1 MVAVPPLTGQ
11 LTLEEFLACSETQP
25 ACEYVEGSVRQKPMP
40 QGEHST
46 LQIRLGTAI
55 NEVVVP
61 GKLAHAFTELRCTF
75 SGRSIVPDIAVFAW
89 SRIPRTE
96 RGRIANRFDCHPD
109 WVIEILS
116 PEQSANQV
124 IEKILYCLNAGTRLG
139 WLIDP
144 QDESVMVFQ
153 PDSLPQVRS
162 GAEPLPV
169 LEGLDRL
176 NLSAQQI
183 FAWLV
188 V

>member
-1 MVAVPPLTGQ
+1 MVVVPPLTGQ
-11 LTLEEFLACSETQP
+11 LTLEEFLACPETQP
-25 ACEYVEGSVRQKPMP
+25 ACEYVKGSVRQKPMP
-40 QGEHST
+40 QGEYST

-55 NEVVVP
+55 NEVAVP
-61 GKLAHAFTELRCTF
+61 GKLAHGFTELRCTF
-75 SGRSIVPDIAVFAW
+75 SGRSLVPDIAVFAW

-96 RGRIANRFDCHPD
+96 QGRIANRFDCHPD

-144 QDESVMVFQ
+144 QDESVVVFQ

-162 GAEPLPV
+162 GVEPLPV
-169 LEGLDRL
+169 LEGLD
-176 NLSAQQI
+176 NLSVSAKQI
-183 FAWLV
+183 FDWLV